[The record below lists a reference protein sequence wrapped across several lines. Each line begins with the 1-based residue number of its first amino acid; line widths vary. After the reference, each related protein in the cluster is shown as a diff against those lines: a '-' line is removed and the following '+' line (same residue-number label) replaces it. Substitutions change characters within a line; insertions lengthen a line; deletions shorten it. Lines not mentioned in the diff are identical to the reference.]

1 MTISDK
7 KSDLHGQ
14 EMKKIARE
22 FKEGWDAAAA
32 KAAQDPTF
40 IRLCDDLGI
49 HPDRRLQFS
58 NDWWNPKI
66 RDNRSIV
73 EMAKD
78 YTTPVVIP
86 FSQGEPK
93 PINS

>member
-1 MTISDK
+1 MTISGRKD
-7 KSDLHGQ
+7 DLHGQ

-22 FKEGWDAAAA
+22 FKEGWDAAGA
-32 KAAQDPTF
+32 KVAQDPGF

-58 NDWWNPKI
+58 NDWWDAKI
-66 RDNRSIV
+66 KGDRTIV

-78 YTTPVVIP
+78 YQKPVVIP
-86 FSQGEPK
+86 FSKDAPN
-93 PINS
+93 PSNS